1 MKNTQAQWVHIDVAG
16 QSMPGYWVSP
26 QEPGEYPAVIVLM
39 EIFGINL
46 HIQEVTERIAAQ
58 GYHALAINYYHRTA
72 PDLRLGYREED
83 VAEGR
88 RHKDQT
94 TLENLR
100 SDLQAAV
107 RYLQGLP
114 GVSPKGRMGC
124 VGFCFGGHVAYIA
137 ATLPEIQ
144 ATAVFYGAGIPAF
157 CPGVP
162 GQTTLALTPEIQG
175 KVLCL
180 FGDRDPLIPLTDTVA
195 VEKALQQHGV
205 AHEVVR
211 YPEAGHGFFCNQRQ
225 DYEPHAAQN
234 AWERLQSLFQE
245 SLNPDRRP

>member
-1 MKNTQAQWVHIDVAG
+1 MKSTQAQWVQIEVAN
-16 QSMPGYWVSP
+16 QSMPGYLASP
-26 QEPGEYPAVIVLM
+26 QEEGVYPAVIVLM
-39 EIFGINL
+39 EIFGINA
-46 HIQEVTERIAAQ
+46 HIQEVTERIAAE

-72 PDLRLGYREED
+72 PELCLGYREED
-83 VAEGR
+83 VTEGR

-100 SDLQAAV
+100 ADLQGAIG
-107 RYLQGLP
+107 YLQGLP
-114 GVSPKGRMGC
+114 GVSPTDRMGC

-137 ATLPEIQ
+137 ATLPEVQ

-162 GQTTLALTPEIQG
+162 GQATLALTPQMSG
-175 KVLCL
+175 RVLCL
-180 FGDRDPLIPLTDTVA
+180 FGDQDPLIPLTDTVA
-195 VEKALQQHGV
+195 VEKALQQYGV

-225 DYEPHAAQN
+225 DYEPHAAQD
-234 AWERLQSLFQE
+234 AWNRLQSLFQQ
-245 SLNPDRRP
+245 SFSP